1 MPLGKPLLD
10 ALDRMGYGGIILD
23 TTGQIIRINQM
34 ANELLSG
41 SLAPGEPPGCSDSR
55 EALKALLRSEAT
67 TRLTMNSEEWA
78 VIRRDT
84 TGQRP
89 LILHAVHLDNQ
100 ALFGP
105 HTVII
110 LVDLQA
116 TPHLAQE
123 TLQKIF
129 GLTPAEAK
137 LAIEIA
143 AGQSLDDIA
152 EAHHVSVATARKQ
165 LASVFAK
172 TYTHRQAELVAL
184 LARVSILP

>member
-1 MPLGKPLLD
+1 
-10 ALDRMGYGGIILD
+10 MGYGGIILD
-23 TTGQIIRINQM
+23 TTGQIIRINQT
-34 ANELLSG
+34 AGHLLNE
-41 SLAPGEPPGCSDSR
+41 SLAPGEPPSCSDGR

-67 TRLTMNSEEWA
+67 TRLTMHSEEWA
-78 VIRRDT
+78 VIRRDA

-89 LILHAVHLDNQ
+89 LVLHAVHLGNQ
-100 ALFGP
+100 VLSGP

-110 LVDLQA
+110 LVDLEI
-116 TPHLAQE
+116 TPHLLPD